1 MSVGRVSSVLYAEP
15 VTGADE
21 LREAGESD
29 LRIGAQER
37 AAAITTLDTH
47 REDGRLDTVEYDKR
61 VVACQQAITQA
72 DLLRVFADLPDPH
85 PELPARPGSDDD
97 NVPLGAAAGCVTL
110 LFGLPVTIVL
120 GFIYG
125 AWWGIAVP
133 VAVTAAGLYIE
144 HLRHRPT
151 HDHRALD
158 PPRFDG

>member
-1 MSVGRVSSVLYAEP
+1 M
-15 VTGADE
+15 TGADE

-47 REDGRLDTVEYDKR
+47 REDGRLDTVEYDRR

-72 DLLRVFADLPDPH
+72 ALLRVFADLPAPH

-110 LFGLPVTIVL
+110 LFGLPVTISW
-120 GFIYG
+120 
-125 AWWGIAVP
+125 ASS
-133 VAVTAAGLYIE
+133 VTAAGLYIE